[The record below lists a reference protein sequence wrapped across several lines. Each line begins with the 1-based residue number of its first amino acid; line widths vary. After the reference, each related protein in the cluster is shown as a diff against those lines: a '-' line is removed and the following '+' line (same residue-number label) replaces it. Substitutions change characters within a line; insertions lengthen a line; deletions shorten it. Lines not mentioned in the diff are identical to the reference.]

1 MKRKK
6 LTKKGS
12 RRLFTVTAMKTHK
25 MNSIDEPQRGGF
37 RL

>member
-1 MKRKK
+1 MRRKK

-12 RRLFTVTAMKTHK
+12 RKLFRVTAMKTHK
-25 MNSIDEPQRGGF
+25 MNLLDEPQRGGF